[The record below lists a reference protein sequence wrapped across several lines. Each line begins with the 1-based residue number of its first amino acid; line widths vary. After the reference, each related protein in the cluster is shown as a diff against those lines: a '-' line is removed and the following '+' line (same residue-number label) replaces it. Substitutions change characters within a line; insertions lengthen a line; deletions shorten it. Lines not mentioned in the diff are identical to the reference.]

1 MVAILIVAAGVF
13 SLVLGVQKV
22 SYGLEALSFDGR
34 LASITYKS
42 PTSSKE
48 LLTEVNRASYNNT
61 VNEILTLLDKAGN
74 TNKLSQLFQ
83 SGGKEAITNNNTNYT
98 TVRNFES
105 SNQNYIKLSFRKS
118 NPLFG
123 LKGDNNSNYEL
134 VPANQITERNRTV
147 WIMFISLDDI
157 KNKFQKH
164 NWLLVRYDPM
174 ENAESTL
181 SITQK
186 YTTYGNYHKLAEYVK
201 ELRVV

>member
-1 MVAILIVAAGVF
+1 MAAILIIAVGVF
-13 SLVLGVQKV
+13 SLVLGIQKV
-22 SYGLEALSFDGR
+22 SYGLTDLNFDG
-34 LASITYKS
+34 LASISYKS

-48 LLTEVNRASYNNT
+48 LLTQVNRAGYNDT
-61 VNEILTLLDKAGN
+61 VNEILNMLDSAGK

-83 SGGKEAITNNNTNYT
+83 SSGKETITRNNTNYT

-118 NPLFG
+118 NPIFG
-123 LKGDNNSNYEL
+123 ISGDNNSNYEL
-134 VPANQITERNRTV
+134 VPASQITDRNRTI
-147 WIMFISLDDI
+147 WIIFISLDDI

-164 NWLLVRYDPM
+164 DWLLVSYDPW
-174 ENAESTL
+174 ENTESTL